1 MRKILSLIT
10 FLAVSF
16 TAFAQQITVHEF
28 ADALQKAGKDAQVI
42 DVRTKE
48 EFAVNRLPNA
58 INVDLKD
65 KEAVKQLLAKLDKNK
80 PTFTYSIQSGRGIVF
95 AKQLKEL
102 GFTQVYGLP
111 GGIVNYVGSGY
122 KIETL
127 KTDKKFIVD
136 SKNFHDLINSDKVV
150 LVDFSSRHCGGCVK
164 FAPTLNE
171 IEKAY
176 LGRASIIRVELDDNV
191 ELIKEQQIH
200 SMPTIAIYKNGE
212 MKWKKEG
219 RLDRGEIEA
228 ALNDNI

>member
-1 MRKILSLIT
+1 MRKILSLFA

-16 TAFAQQITVHEF
+16 ASFAQQITVHEF
-28 ADALQKAGKDAQVI
+28 AEKLQKAGNNAQII
-42 DVRTKE
+42 DVRTKD
-48 EFAVNRLPNA
+48 EFAVNHLPNA
-58 INVDLKD
+58 VNVDLKD
-65 KEAVKQLLAKLDKNK
+65 KESVSKLLAKLDKNK

-122 KIETL
+122 KIETF

-136 SKNFHDLINSDKVV
+136 SKNFHALINSDKVV

-164 FAPTLNE
+164 FAPILNE

-176 LGRASIIRVELDDNV
+176 LGKASVVRVELDDNV
-191 ELIKEQQIH
+191 ELVKEQQIH

-212 MKWKKEG
+212 IKWKKEG
-219 RLDRGEIEA
+219 RLDRKEIET

>member
-1 MRKILSLIT
+1 MRKILSLFA

-16 TAFAQQITVHEF
+16 ASFAQQITVHEF
-28 ADALQKAGKDAQVI
+28 AEKLQKAGNNAQII
-42 DVRTKE
+42 DVRTKD
-48 EFAVNRLPNA
+48 EFAVNHLPNA
-58 INVDLKD
+58 VNVDLKD
-65 KEAVKQLLAKLDKNK
+65 KEAVSKLLAKLD
-80 PTFTYSIQSGRGIVF
+80 
-95 AKQLKEL
+95 KQLKEL

-122 KIETL
+122 KIETF

-164 FAPTLNE
+164 FAPILNE

-176 LGRASIIRVELDDNV
+176 LGKASVIRVELDDNV
-191 ELIKEQQIH
+191 ELVKEQQIH

-212 MKWKKEG
+212 IKWKKEG
-219 RLDRGEIEA
+219 RLDRKEIET